1 MSINSEI
8 NIESL
13 TNQFYFNITKEE
25 IENHVF
31 QNIIAEYMKKDH
43 IFDPLT
49 ETVIISLYLILII
62 FGIVTNTVIISVIA
76 TSKKLKTSNNILL
89 INLLVSDLLLCMF
102 CMPFTLVAIIRRG
115 WTFGSLM
122 CKMVPFIQAVT
133 TLVSSATILSIAVDR
148 MIQITANQLTGN
160 GISIFVLDI
169 NNCCL
174 INTLDVK
181 LSLAIN

>member
-1 MSINSEI
+1 
-8 NIESL
+8 
-13 TNQFYFNITKEE
+13 
-25 IENHVF
+25 
-31 QNIIAEYMKKDH
+31 
-43 IFDPLT
+43 
-49 ETVIISLYLILII
+49 
-62 FGIVTNTVIISVIA
+62 
-76 TSKKLKTSNNILL
+76 
-89 INLLVSDLLLCMF
+89 
-102 CMPFTLVAIIRRG
+102 
-115 WTFGSLM
+115 
-122 CKMVPFIQAVT
+122 MVPFIQAVT